1 MINSEIGG
9 FLRNR
14 FIQSIMLSSVFLQIG
29 IWVRNFAILL
39 FVMDKTNNDPFAV
52 SLISVAEYAPILLF
66 SLIGGIYADR
76 WRPKL
81 TMIWCD
87 ILSAL
92 SVFIILLAI
101 IFASWEAVF
110 FVTFISAILSQFSQP
125 SIMKLFK
132 VYLPKEQIQMGMAM
146 YQTFM
151 SLFMI
156 IGPII
161 GTLIYQNFGINTS
174 IAITGATFLLSAA
187 GLSLIPVDDKVTV
200 KSSKNNFWLELKSGL
215 FYVLEKKV
223 LVTLGGIFVVMGLAI
238 GIVQTL
244 GIFIITESLELPK
257 ENFQWLLTVNGVAML
272 IGGTFVTGL
281 VKKINPRKS
290 LAIGLLVNAINVVAI
305 VVSTNWYL
313 TLAIQFIN
321 GLFMPCV
328 HIGINTLILQ
338 TTEERFIGRVNGVL
352 NPMLMA
358 AMVLTM
364 SLAGWL
370 KIQFSLLTMYGAAA
384 AFFFLG
390 FLLTMFLSRFAIE
403 SNLESVA

>member
-9 FLRNR
+9 FLKNR

-39 FVMDKTNNDPFAV
+39 FVMDKTYNDPFAV

-76 WRPKL
+76 WKPKL

-132 VYLPKEQIQMGMAM
+132 VYLPQEQIQMGMAM

-161 GTLIYQNFGINTS
+161 GTLVYQSFGINTS
-174 IAITGATFLLSAA
+174 IAITGIAFLLSAA
-187 GLSLIPVDDKVTV
+187 GLSLIPADKKFTV
-200 KSSKNNFWLELKSGL
+200 KKTENNFWLELKSGL

-223 LVTLGGIFVVMGLAI
+223 LITLGGIFVVMGLAI

-244 GIFIITESLELPK
+244 GIFIITESLNLPK

-305 VVSTNWYL
+305 VISTNWYL

-338 TTEERFIGRVNGVL
+338 VTEEKFVGRVNGVL
-352 NPMLMA
+352 NPMLMG

-370 KIQFSLLTMYGAAA
+370 KLQFSLLTMYGAAA
-384 AFFFLG
+384 VFFFLG
-390 FLLTMFLSRFAIE
+390 FLLTMFLSRFTIE